1 MNHATEILLRDV
13 TDRLERAIRGQDCP
27 AMVAMQGER
36 TLTLSDFDYLRDDAT
51 AQAFERRAAE
61 KAQQV
66 HAVRFAFA
74 VPQVW
79 LFAEDAVYGRA
90 VANLP
95 LRQGEQELMAWM
107 TFDADDGVDYG
118 YLPYARR
125 PNGEPVFDEHEVIT
139 VPVQPYDEFPGRHL
153 LRDLTRDQ

>member
-13 TDRLERAIRGQDCP
+13 TDRLERAVRERDCP

-36 TLTLSDFDYLRDDAT
+36 TLVLSDYDYLRDDPT
-51 AQAFERRAAE
+51 AQAFEHRAAD
-61 KAQQV
+61 KAQQI
-66 HAVRFAFA
+66 HAARFAFA

-95 LRQGEQELMAWM
+95 LREGEQELIAWM
-107 TFDADDGVDYG
+107 AFDANDGVDYG

-125 PNGEPVFDEHEVIT
+125 PSGEPVFDEHEVIT
-139 VPVQPYDEFPGRHL
+139 VPVQPYDDYPGRHL
-153 LRDLTRDQ
+153 LRYLTHGL

>member
-1 MNHATEILLRDV
+1 MNQATETLLREV
-13 TDRLERAIRGQDCP
+13 TDRLERAIRERDCP
-27 AMVAMQGER
+27 AMVALQGER

-51 AQAFERRAAE
+51 AQAFERRAAD

-66 HAVRFAFA
+66 HTLRFAFA

-79 LFAEDAVYGRA
+79 LFTEDAVYGRA

-95 LRQGEQELMAWM
+95 LREGEQELMAWM

-125 PNGEPVFDEHEVIT
+125 PSGEPVFDQHEVIT
-139 VPVQPYDEFPGRHL
+139 VPVQPYDDYPGRHL
-153 LRDLTRDQ
+153 LRYLTRDQ